1 MAVYTHIRVREAHP
15 CLIHGFPSLRKHWC
29 ECAAHERKCLSAAAK
44 DRYFHGVNPIAEH
57 EQRGRFIAF
66 EGGEGAGK
74 STQVKALVA
83 RLRDRGLEVVQTR
96 EPGGSPGA
104 EALRD
109 LLVQG
114 DAGRW
119 SALSE
124 LLMMYAARADHLEK
138 VIRPALNRGAW
149 VVCDRFADSSRA
161 YQGAGGGVA
170 PSFIEQVDR
179 AVVAETQPDLVIVM
193 DMPVEAGLARA
204 QEREKTRGD
213 KENRF
218 ESKGLMFHERLRQ
231 GFLDRAE
238 AVPERYRVIDAA
250 RGVEAINA
258 DVWEAV
264 HRAFSELQAGQ

>member
-1 MAVYTHIRVREAHP
+1 V
-15 CLIHGFPSLRKHWC
+15 K
-29 ECAAHERKCLSAAAK
+29 
-44 DRYFHGVNPIAEH
+44 PISEH

-119 SALSE
+119 SPLSE

-138 VIRPALNRGAW
+138 VIRPALTRGAW
-149 VVCDRFADSSRA
+149 VVCDRFSDSSRA

-170 PSFIEQVDR
+170 PAFIEQVDK
-179 AVVAETQPDLVIVM
+179 AVVADTQPDIVLVM
-193 DMPVEAGLARA
+193 DMPVDAGLARA
-204 QEREKTRGD
+204 VARGD

-218 ESKGLMFHERLRQ
+218 ESKGLAFHERLRQ
-231 GFLDRAE
+231 GFLGRA
-238 AVPERYRVIDAA
+238 AMVPARYRVIDAA
-250 RGVEAINA
+250 RAVEPIARDIW
-258 DVWEAV
+258 DAV
-264 HRAFSELQAGQ
+264 YQAFPELQAGQ

>member
-1 MAVYTHIRVREAHP
+1 
-15 CLIHGFPSLRKHWC
+15 
-29 ECAAHERKCLSAAAK
+29 
-44 DRYFHGVNPIAEH
+44 VNPISEH
-57 EQRGRFIAF
+57 DQRGRFIAF

-74 STQVKALVA
+74 STQVKTLVA
-83 RLRDRGLEVVQTR
+83 RLRERGLEVVQTR

-119 SALSE
+119 SPLAE

-138 VIRPALNRGAW
+138 IIRPALERGAW

-170 PSFIEQVDR
+170 PAFIEQVDA
-179 AVVAETQPDLVIVM
+179 AVVAGTQPDLVIVM

-204 QEREKTRGD
+204 NARGD
-213 KENRF
+213 MENRF
-218 ESKGLMFHERLRQ
+218 ESKGLLFHERLRQ
-231 GFLDRAE
+231 GFLDRAR
-238 AVPERYRVIDAA
+238 AVPGRYCVIDAD
-250 RGVEAINA
+250 RAIA
-258 DVWEAV
+258 PIAGDVWDAV
-264 HRAFSELQAGQ
+264 QGAFAELKAGQ

>member
-1 MAVYTHIRVREAHP
+1 M
-15 CLIHGFPSLRKHWC
+15 S
-29 ECAAHERKCLSAAAK
+29 
-44 DRYFHGVNPIAEH
+44 PISEH

-83 RLRDRGLEVVQTR
+83 RLRERGLEVVQTR

-119 SALSE
+119 SPLSE

-138 VIRPALNRGAW
+138 VIRPALSRGAW

-179 AVVAETQPDLVIVM
+179 AVVADTQPDLVIVM

-204 QEREKTRGD
+204 LSRGD

-218 ESKGLMFHERLRQ
+218 ESKGLAFHERLRK

-238 AVPERYRVIDAA
+238 AVPARYRVIDAA
-250 RGVEAINA
+250 RPIEPITIDIWA
-258 DVWEAV
+258 AV
-264 HRAFSELQAGQ
+264 AGAFTELKGRQ